1 MTYEAVLLFGVTFAV
16 GFAMLA
22 ALGWAY
28 PLPPARRVVL
38 QAVLFM
44 TIGAYFVFC
53 WTRSGQT
60 LALKTW
66 KLRIDGPNGARLGTR
81 RAIARYLLS
90 WHLLV
95 PGAIFVA
102 LFPAHG
108 VLDLV
113 AIALGFALA
122 LLPAMFDPSRRL
134 LHDRWTGSRVVREAR
149 S

>member
-1 MTYEAVLLFGVTFAV
+1 MAYEAVLLFGVTFAV
-16 GFAMLA
+16 GFAVLTGF
-22 ALGWAY
+22 GWTY
-28 PLPPARRVVL
+28 PLAPARRIVL
-38 QAVLFM
+38 QSVLFVA
-44 TIGAYFVFC
+44 IGAYFVFC

-66 KLRIDGPNGARLGTR
+66 KLRIDGPGGARLGAG

-108 VLDLV
+108 LLDLV
-113 AIALGFALA
+113 ALALGFALA
-122 LLPAMFDPSRRL
+122 LLPAIFDPSRRL
-134 LHDRWTGSRVVREAR
+134 LHDRWTGSRVVREL
-149 S
+149 